1 MFYGDLMVANLVAKA
16 TGKPVEE
23 VIMVRAKHKDWA
35 AVAGQLRLTVSSL
48 ATAVRKAEEV
58 SDLAM
63 AGGARSRHQTGE
75 QKIEDL
81 GNLRTVTRPGGG

>member
-1 MFYGDLMVANLVAKA
+1 MFYGDLMVANLIAKA

-35 AVAGQLRLTVSSL
+35 AVAGQLHLTVSSL
-48 ATAVRKAEEV
+48 SIAARKAEEV

-81 GNLRTVTRPGGG
+81 GNLRTVTRPGG